1 MPYYA
6 MKMNTCK
13 YHAPPCCT
21 GTMLCMVEHI
31 QIMYFTCAKKGRQIN
46 IPHLRTNHY
55 TTLTSTQASCGFI
68 VEFTQVQSEI
78 FWPN

>member
-1 MPYYA
+1 
-6 MKMNTCK
+6 
-13 YHAPPCCT
+13 
-21 GTMLCMVEHI
+21 MLYRHHVVYGRAHSDYVLHLC
-31 QIMYFTCAKKGRQIN
+31 KKGRQIN

-78 FWPN
+78 FFGPTECRNPAAGSVVMF